1 MTAISTVENQ
11 FREQDRLLQK
21 RAFNER
27 FARIITLLEQEQPA
41 ADGQAENRSA

>member
-21 RAFNER
+21 KAFNER
-27 FARIITLLEQEQPA
+27 LARIISMQEQEPPR
-41 ADGQAENRSA
+41 ADGRAESMSA